1 MSMKAGEDVMPGKGE
16 LLKSYFV
23 PNGSYL
29 MELAEDGSTA
39 SQVQVLQAIGRAI
52 EEDLKADVI
61 IVASP
66 HWLPK
71 SGFFVDTGAIHE
83 SFHDYVLRPAPF
95 GRRFYTHVLPGD
107 PVLAQ
112 ALIAAGQAEGLSV
125 KHKTYGLDHGAF
137 CPLKVMGTRIPT
149 IPISTSQRPF
159 EECVRWG
166 RAIRKAVEESGRRA
180 VLVSPGNLCHR
191 LDLRDEKA
199 RETYFP
205 EGKKFDAL
213 VTELVTAGRSVEIA
227 NIDPALWKAAAPEAG
242 GRPFFLIAGATGNA
256 PGRLL
261 QYHGAIYSV
270 GDATFAFDTV
280 VA

>member
-1 MSMKAGEDVMPGKGE
+1 VSARGA
-16 LLKSYFV
+16 LLQSYFV

-39 SQVQVLQAIGRAI
+39 AAVEVLQGIGRTI
-52 EEDLKADVI
+52 EQELKADAI

-71 SGFFVDTGAIHE
+71 SAFFVDPGAIHE

-107 PVLAQ
+107 PALAN
-112 ALIAAGQAEGLSV
+112 ALIAAGEAEGLPVRAKS
-125 KHKTYGLDHGAF
+125 YGMDHGAF
-137 CPLKVMGTRIPT
+137 CPLKVMGVRLPT
-149 IPISTSQRPF
+149 VPISISQRPF

-180 VLVSPGNLCHR
+180 VLVAPGNLCHR
-191 LDLRDEKA
+191 LDLRDERA
-199 RETYFP
+199 REDYFP
-205 EGKKFDAL
+205 PGKAFDNR
-213 VTELVTAGRSVEIA
+213 VIELVTAGRSRDIA
-227 NIDPALWKAAAPEAG
+227 KIDRELWTAAAPEAD
-242 GRPFFLIAGATGNA
+242 GRPFFLIAGASGDA

-261 QYHGAIYSV
+261 QYEGAIYSV
-270 GDATFAFDTV
+270 GDATFAFDTL
-280 VA
+280 AA

>member
-1 MSMKAGEDVMPGKGE
+1 MTPRGE

-29 MELAEDGSTA
+29 MELAEDGSSA
-39 SQVQVLQAIGRAI
+39 AQVQVLQAIGRAI
-52 EEDLKADVI
+52 EQDLKADVV

-71 SGFFVDTGAIHE
+71 SGFFVDPGAIHE

-107 PVLAQ
+107 PDLAQ
-112 ALIAAGQAEGLSV
+112 SLIAAGQAAGLPVCAKS
-125 KHKTYGLDHGAF
+125 YGLDHGAF
-137 CPLKVMGTRIPT
+137 CPLKVMGIRTPT
-149 IPISTSQRPF
+149 VPISTSQRSYD
-159 EECVRWG
+159 ECVRWG
-166 RAIRKAVEESGRRA
+166 RAIRRAVEDSGKRA

-191 LDLRDEKA
+191 LDLRNESAKG
-199 RETYFP
+199 EEYFE
-205 EGKKFDAL
+205 EGKRFDKL
-213 VTELVTAGRSVEIA
+213 VTELVTSGRSLDLA
-227 NIDPALWKAAAPEAG
+227 NIDRDLWKAAAPEAD
-242 GRPFFLIAGATGNA
+242 GRPFFLIAGASGNA

-270 GDATFAFDTV
+270 GDATFAFDTL
-280 VA
+280 AA

>member
-1 MSMKAGEDVMPGKGE
+1 MAGTGE

-52 EEDLKADVI
+52 ERDLKADVV

-112 ALIAAGQAEGLSV
+112 KLIEVGQAEGLPV
-125 KHKTYGLDHGAF
+125 KHKTYGMDHGAF
-137 CPLKVMGTRIPT
+137 CPLKVMGIRLPT
-149 IPISTSQRPF
+149 VPISVSQRSF
-159 EECVRWG
+159 DECVRWG
-166 RAIRKAVEESGRRA
+166 RAIRKAVQESGRRA
-180 VLVSPGNLCHR
+180 VLVAPGNLCHR
-191 LDLRDEKA
+191 LDLRDEA
-199 RETYFP
+199 VRDTYFP
-205 EGKKFDAL
+205 EGKQFDAL
-213 VTELVTAGRSVEIA
+213 VTELVTGGRSLELA
-227 NIDPALWKAAAPEAG
+227 NIDRKLWNAAAPEAG
-242 GRPFFLIAGATGNA
+242 GRPFFLLAGATGNA

-261 QYHGAIYSV
+261 QYQGAIYSV
-270 GDATFAFDTV
+270 GDATFAFDTI
-280 VA
+280 AA

>member
-1 MSMKAGEDVMPGKGE
+1 MGANGE

-29 MELAEDGSTA
+29 MELAEDGSGA

-52 EEDLKADVI
+52 EQDLKADVI

-71 SGFFVDTGAIHE
+71 SGFFVDCGEIHE

-107 PVLAQ
+107 PVLAN
-112 ALIAAGQAEGLSV
+112 ALIAAGQAEGLPV
-125 KHKTYGLDHGAF
+125 RAKTYGLDHGAF
-137 CPLKVMGTRIPT
+137 CPLKVMGVRLPT
-149 IPISTSQRPF
+149 IPISISQRPF

-166 RAIRKAVEESGRRA
+166 RAIRKAVEQSGRRA
-180 VLVSPGNLCHR
+180 VLVAPGNLCHR
-191 LDLRDEKA
+191 LDLRDESA
-199 RETYFP
+199 RDTYLP
-205 EGKKFDAL
+205 EGKQFDGL
-213 VTELVTAGRSVEIA
+213 VTELVTAGRSLEIA
-227 NIDPALWKAAAPEAG
+227 DIDPVLWKAAAPEAN
-242 GRPFFLIAGATGNA
+242 GRPFFLLAGATGNA

-261 QYHGAIYSV
+261 QYQGAIYSV
-270 GDATFAFDTV
+270 GDATFAFDTI
-280 VA
+280 AA

>member
-1 MSMKAGEDVMPGKGE
+1 MTRRGE
-16 LLKSYFV
+16 LLRSYFV

-39 SQVQVLQAIGRAI
+39 AQVQALQAIGR
-52 EEDLKADVI
+52 EVEQDLKADAV

-71 SGFFVDTGAIHE
+71 SAFFVDPGEIHE

-107 PVLAQ
+107 PELAQ
-112 ALIAAGQAEGLSV
+112 ALIRSGQAAGVPV
-125 KHKTYGLDHGAF
+125 KAKTYGLDHGAF
-137 CPLKVMGTRIPT
+137 CPLKVMGTRLPT
-149 IPISTSQRPF
+149 IPISISQRPHDQ
-159 EECVRWG
+159 CVQWG
-166 RAIRKAVEESGRRA
+166 RAIRKAVEESGKRA

-191 LDLRDEKA
+191 LDLRNEKA
-199 RETYFP
+199 KPGEYFDD
-205 EGKKFDAL
+205 GKRFDAL
-213 VTELVTAGRSVEIA
+213 VTDLVTSGRSLDLGR
-227 NIDPALWKAAAPEAG
+227 IDRQLWSAAAPEAD
-242 GRPFFLIAGATGNA
+242 GRPFFLIAGASGNA

-270 GDATFAFDTV
+270 GDATFAFDTL
-280 VA
+280 AA